1 MTHPESIKPNP
12 DAYDV
17 AYEACRKAREQLD
30 QKIEQWQ
37 HSGGPCPT
45 EADYEL
51 WTDAV
56 TVLEK
61 AGEELLAE
69 TLGSHAK

>member
-1 MTHPESIKPNP
+1 MTHHEPIKPNS

-30 QKIEQWQ
+30 QKIEQWR
-37 HSGGPCPT
+37 HAGGPYPT
-45 EADYEL
+45 EADYKV

-56 TVLEK
+56 AVLEE
-61 AGEELLAE
+61 AGEVHKEE
-69 TLGSHAK
+69 TTGSHGK